1 MIARFAAMMTSFMF
15 GGWCIM
21 IAAGILPVMRDF
33 GYVESV
39 ALMACVVGLIMAFAL
54 AIGTITWPGKR
65 AGSRPG

>member
-1 MIARFAAMMTSFMF
+1 MIARFASMMVSFLF

-21 IAAGILPVMRDF
+21 IGTGILPLDDL

-39 ALMACVVGLIMAFAL
+39 ALMAAVVGLIMASAL
-54 AIGTITWPGKR
+54 AVATITWPGKK